1 MKNHFLTAL
10 AASTIFITGGALAQS
25 SSNPI
30 KIGFITTLTT
40 PSGYLGQEI
49 RDAFALAMEQEGGK
63 LGGQQVE
70 LMVVD
75 DGLKPDVAKQT
86 AERMFERDGV
96 RIFSGIVFSNIAA
109 AVVPDLV
116 SNGALY
122 ISPNASPNEM
132 AGASCHKN
140 YFVAS
145 WQAGTQS
152 EMAGILANQLN
163 YKNVLLLAP
172 NYVAGLDQIAS
183 FKRHY
188 KGNISTEILTKLGQT
203 DYSAEITR
211 IRAAKPDAVFFFLPG
226 GMGISFIK
234 SLKDSGLGSMPLV
247 TPLTVDERIVDA
259 LGEKAQGIRG
269 TTFWNY
275 DFENSSNRI
284 FVEQFRKKYGKIP
297 STYAAQGYDTARLI
311 ASALRAVGGDVSKV
325 DQFRAAL
332 KAAKFDSIRG
342 KFGFA
347 NNNHP
352 IQDWYS
358 REVVKDSSG
367 NYVMKTT
374 GVLAKDH
381 TDVYAK
387 ECKL

>member
-1 MKNHFLTAL
+1 MKKLVIMAL
-10 AASTIFITGGALAQS
+10 AAASALIS
-25 SSNPI
+25 SAAVSQQAMKPI

-40 PSGYLGQEI
+40 PAGYLGQDI
-49 RDAFALAMEQEGGK
+49 RDAFALAIEQEGGH

-70 LMVVD
+70 LLVAD
-75 DGLKPDVAKQT
+75 DALKPEVAKQT
-86 AERMFERDGV
+86 SERMYERDGV

-116 SNGALY
+116 DKGAFY
-122 ISPNASPNEM
+122 VSPNASPNEL
-132 AGASCHKN
+132 AGAGCHRN

-152 EMAGILANQLN
+152 DVAGMLANQLN
-163 YKNVLLLAP
+163 YRNVLLVAP

-188 KGNISTEILTKLGQT
+188 KGKISGEILTRLGQT

-211 IRAAKPDAVFFFLPG
+211 IRSINPDAVFFFLPG

-234 SLKDSGLGSMPLV
+234 TMKDSGLATLPLL
-247 TPLTVDERIVDA
+247 TPLTVDERIVEA
-259 LGEKAQGIRG
+259 LGEKALGIRG
-269 TTFWNY
+269 TTFWNH
-275 DFENSSNRI
+275 DFPGNASKA
-284 FVEQFRKKYGKIP
+284 FVDQFRKRYGRLP
-297 STYAAQGYDTARLI
+297 TTYAAQGYDTAKLL
-311 ASALRAVGGDVSKV
+311 ASALRAVNGDVTKA

-332 KAAKFDSIRG
+332 KAAKFDSVRG
-342 KFGFA
+342 KFAFG

-358 REVVKDSSG
+358 TQVVKDPAG
-367 NYVMKTT
+367 NYMLKTT
-374 GVLAKDH
+374 GIIAKDY
-381 TDVYAK
+381 TDPYGK
-387 ECKL
+387 DCKL